1 MTDTNQASEL
11 YELCRKVYELTEW
24 QGDFLSNW
32 GWVQAHGEY
41 EVDNGCTD
49 GLPPLYTSDYLLE
62 KLPRFIIKPVNVPCW
77 LTVSTAPTISGSPDA
92 MSGASYVD
100 GFGRGVHTCRADTPL
115 KALLKLC
122 LALKEAGEL

>member
-1 MTDTNQASEL
+1 MSKADTNQASEL
-11 YELCRKVYELTEW
+11 FELCKKVYERTEW

-62 KLPRFIIKPVNVPCW
+62 RLPKGVSVMKEQLTNNYNAGLPRVHRS
-77 LTVSTAPTISGSPDA
+77 VS
-92 MSGASYVD
+92 
-100 GFGRGVHTCRADTPL
+100 DTPL
-115 KALLKLC
+115 KALLKLTI
-122 LALKEAGEL
+122 ALSEAGELK